1 MASLDKAKVI
11 ETTEILIPEGWMIV
25 NVKTKDDFL
34 KLAKNYTEILK
45 RENVYYLL
53 SETNVIF
60 VYKEE

>member
-1 MASLDKAKVI
+1 MAGLDKAKVI

-25 NVKTKDDFL
+25 NVKTKEGFL
-34 KLAKNYTEILK
+34 KLAKNYAEILK

-53 SETNVIF
+53 SETNIIF